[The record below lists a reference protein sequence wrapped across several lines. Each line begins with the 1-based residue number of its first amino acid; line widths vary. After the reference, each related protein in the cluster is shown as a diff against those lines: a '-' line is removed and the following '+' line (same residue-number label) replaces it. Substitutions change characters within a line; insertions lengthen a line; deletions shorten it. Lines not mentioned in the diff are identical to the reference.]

1 MTTLSTTG
9 SALLYLSIFGLS
21 SLCIA
26 WKDRVTIGN
35 RKKPMIFIV
44 FGLIL
49 PVLLAAYRVNVGSDY
64 SNYLWTYK
72 RVSSFSISQ
81 FTSNY
86 SFISSTPIGMILVAK
101 LASIFGSEKVFF
113 GMLAVLSL
121 LPFLI
126 FICKNE
132 DIEHK
137 GIATFLYLLTNF
149 STGFNTTKQIIAI
162 NIVLLGLE
170 AVYHRKLIRFI
181 LAIICAAF
189 FHQTAIVAFPIY
201 FLLDKN
207 GSISTG
213 KRLVAIIVAF
223 IGLVLFDNILV
234 SLGGRWA
241 DYADSS
247 GTSNLTFF
255 LNFGWLIIF
264 LLCRRPFTQKSYRNE
279 LSLILFV
286 VGTIFTLLGFW
297 SVFGKRIASY
307 YTVVEI
313 LLMAQLPD
321 IVSKNSKRGVEILVV
336 IYAVAMFILSAVIRG
351 QSGLIPYSF

>member
-9 SALLYLSIFGLS
+9 SALLYLSVFGLS

-26 WKDRVTIGN
+26 WKDRVTIGK
-35 RKKPMIFIV
+35 RKKPMILTV
-44 FGLIL
+44 LGLIL

-64 SNYLWTYK
+64 MNYLLTYK
-72 RVSSFSISQ
+72 RASSFSISQ
-81 FTSNY
+81 LTSNY

-113 GMLAVLSL
+113 GMLAVLCL
-121 LPFLI
+121 LPFHI

-132 DIEHK
+132 DVEHK

-162 NIVLLGLE
+162 NIVLLGFE
-170 AVYHRKLIRFI
+170 AVYQRKLVRFL
-181 LAIICAAF
+181 LAIVCAAL
-189 FHQTAIVAFPIY
+189 FHQTAIVALPIY

-207 GSISTG
+207 GNISTG
-213 KRLVAIIVAF
+213 KRLVAIIFAF

-255 LNFGWLIIF
+255 LNLGWLIIF
-264 LLCRRPFTQKSYRNE
+264 VLCRWPLIQKSYRNE
-279 LSLILFV
+279 LSLILFA
-286 VGTIFTLLGFW
+286 VGTVFTLLGFW

-336 IYAVAMFILSAVIRG
+336 LYSVAMFIFSVVIRG

>member
-1 MTTLSTTG
+1 MITLSTTG
-9 SALLYLSIFGLS
+9 SALLYLSVFGLS

-35 RKKPMIFIV
+35 RKKPMILMV
-44 FGLIL
+44 FGIIL

-64 SNYLWTYK
+64 LNYLWIYQ
-72 RVSSFSISQ
+72 RMSSIPISQ
-81 FTSNY
+81 LTYNY
-86 SFISSTPIGMILVAK
+86 NFISSTPIGMILVAK
-101 LASIFGSEKVFF
+101 LAGIFGSEKVFF

-170 AVYHRKLIRFI
+170 AVYHRKLIRFF

-213 KRLVAIIVAF
+213 KRLIAIIAAF

-241 DYADSS
+241 DYAVSS

-255 LNFGWLIIF
+255 LNSGWLIIF

-279 LSLILFV
+279 LSLILFA
-286 VGTIFTLLGFW
+286 VGTIFTLIGFW

-336 IYAVAMFILSAVIRG
+336 IYSVAMFILSAVIRG